1 MFIHSPE
8 IFSTN
13 QDNQPA
19 VNIQVFEG
27 ERALTKDNLQL
38 GRFDLT
44 GIPSAPRGVPQ
55 IEVTFSVDKN
65 GILQVSA
72 IDKGTGKGENVTI
85 TSEKGRLS
93 ESEIEKMVKD
103 AERFAEEDKKV
114 RERVD
119 AKNSLESYLYNLR
132 NVLDEGDGSGHVS
145 AEDRKDLQDAIDDAI
160 DWLDDNSGA
169 DIEEYVENKK
179 KEVEQVANPIMRQ
192 FYSDDS
198 GGENEDYDYGDEE
211 L

>member
-1 MFIHSPE
+1 
-8 IFSTN
+8 
-13 QDNQPA
+13 
-19 VNIQVFEG
+19 
-27 ERALTKDNLQL
+27 
-38 GRFDLT
+38 
-44 GIPSAPRGVPQ
+44 
-55 IEVTFSVDKN
+55 
-65 GILQVSA
+65 
-72 IDKGTGKGENVTI
+72 
-85 TSEKGRLS
+85 
-93 ESEIEKMVKD
+93 MVKD

-119 AKNSLESYLYNLR
+119 AKNSLKSYLYNLR
-132 NVLDEGDGSGHVS
+132 NVLEEGVGSGHVS
-145 AEDRKDLQDAIDDAI
+145 AEDKKDLQDTI

-192 FYSDDS
+192 FYSDDG